1 MLQIFLLKRTIMIGA
16 LLCDPFN
23 ICVGKLFKT
32 KTKVN
37 NSTIESF
44 RTLLEMPTLDFFF
57 IFDVKCYKQKDGVA
71 VSSPLA
77 QLWLMSFYVISKNDG
92 FLIALL
98 IINLFHIEGMLI
110 IHF

>member
-1 MLQIFLLKRTIMIGA
+1 MIGA

-57 IFDVKCYKQKDGVA
+57 IFDVKRYKQKDGVA

-92 FLIALL
+92 CLIALL